1 MVMKVV
7 YFSVKKIIHYF
18 KGYNNISPCQN
29 YLGNLPKDFTN
40 DEMNRISLNGI
51 LYDFSMDY
59 GVIGVEGILYIH
71 DYLIEKSSIT

>member
-7 YFSVKKIIHYF
+7 YFLVKKIIHYF
-18 KGYNNISPCQN
+18 KGYNNISPQQN

-40 DEMNRISLNGI
+40 DEVNRISLNGI
-51 LYDFSMDY
+51 LYYFSMDY
-59 GVIGVEGILYIH
+59 GVIGVKGILHIH

>member
-1 MVMKVV
+1 MKVV

-18 KGYNNISPCQN
+18 KGYNNISPYQN

-59 GVIGVEGILYIH
+59 GVIGVKGILHIH